1 VPANPLKTLYEMRR
15 AERALEAIEAE
26 RGLSRRDILRRGAFV
41 GAGAVVG
48 PGLLA
53 ACGGDDDDGG
63 GGGGGGGSSDELNIL
78 TWEGYHQEPWL
89 QEFTKDTGI
98 KVNATNVGSPA
109 EMFSKVKAN
118 PGQFDIILNTSGW
131 FDQYVASDLIVP
143 IDESK
148 VPNVKEISD
157 AFPWRD
163 ATSVKGKNYAILY
176 TWGDQ
181 PLGWNSDEV
190 PGNFNVDQYLTDG
203 VPNDWNILW
212 DPQFKGRVTV
222 FDDPT
227 SVEPMIPLALG
238 FENPYKLDDAQFEQ
252 FEKKL
257 YELRPQVKKL
267 TSGFDDQANTF
278 INGEAIIGYVNH
290 TLVVVEANKK
300 GTPIEANHTVDQ
312 GVPAWSDNLT
322 ITKEGGSKKLDAA
335 YEFINSQI
343 ELPWQ
348 ARLVKTTGNTGTL
361 SYDQA
366 KSEGVTDEELEPTLI
381 PLTREG
387 DVFFEKM
394 VFFQA
399 VEDLDRRLEVWNEF
413 KLGIGT

>member
-1 VPANPLKTLYEMRR
+1 MPANPLKGLYEMRR
-15 AERALEAIEAE
+15 AERALEALEANG
-26 RGLSRRDILRRGAFV
+26 GLSRRDILRRGAVV

-53 ACGGDDDDGG
+53 ACGGDDDDGN

-148 VPNVKEISD
+148 VPNVKDISD

-163 ATSVKGKNYAILY
+163 ATSVDGKNYAILY

-181 PLGWNSDEV
+181 PLGWNSDDV
-190 PGNFNVDQYLTDG
+190 PGKFDVEQYLTDG

-212 DPQFKGRVTV
+212 DPQFKGTVTV

-238 FENPYKLDDAQFEQ
+238 FENPYQLDDAQFEQ

-278 INGEAIIGYVNH
+278 INGEANIGYVNH

-300 GTPIEANHTVDQ
+300 GTPIEANHTVEQ

-366 KSEGVTDEELEPTLI
+366 KSEGLTNEELEPTLI

-387 DVFFEKM
+387 DAFFEKM